1 MNAVDHTRKWWV
13 LLAVAMGIFLGTID
27 GSIVNVALPTL
38 VADLDTTFPVVQ
50 WVVLAY
56 LLALATLVLSVGRLG
71 DIVGKKRIY
80 ASGFT
85 VFTLGS
91 VLAGLSPSIGWLIGF
106 RVFQAV
112 GASMVFALGFALVT
126 EAFPPHERGRALGLT
141 GAIVSVG
148 IVLGPTLGGI
158 LIDTLGWR
166 WIFFVNLP
174 IGVVG
179 TLTAI
184 RYVPDVPPRGGERFD
199 FAGAG
204 VFLVMLLAFLLGLT
218 FGQLRG
224 FAHPLSWGL
233 LALAAAALPV
243 FLRIERF
250 VEHPM
255 LDLSL
260 FGDRLLSVNLLAGWA
275 SFAAIGGV
283 FILLPFYLTNVL
295 GYSPMAT
302 GLLLA
307 SAPLALGIA
316 APISGSASDRLG
328 PWPVILLGLGVLLA
342 GYLLMM
348 TLDTETTAV
357 GYLLT
362 LVPVGLGMGIFQS
375 PNNSAVMGA
384 VPLHRLGV
392 TSGLLT
398 ITRITGQLTGISV
411 LGALWAARVAAHAGG
426 RGEPSAAPAA
436 AQAAGLRETMIASAA
451 LVALS
456 LALAAWGRLS
466 PRSPPGR
473 SPADPRP
480 PAESPGGPSHR

>member
-1 MNAVDHTRKWWV
+1 MSAVDHTRKWWV

-80 ASGFT
+80 ASGFG

-174 IGVVG
+174 IGIVG

-184 RYVPDVPPRGGERFD
+184 RYLPDVPPRGGERFD

-218 FGQLRG
+218 FGQTRG
-224 FAHPLSWGL
+224 FGDPLPLGL
-233 LALAAAALPV
+233 LGLSALLLPL
-243 FLRIERF
+243 FIRIERF
-250 VEHPM
+250 VDHPM
-255 LDLSL
+255 LDLTL
-260 FGDRLLSVNLLAGWA
+260 FRSRLLSVNLFAGWA

-283 FILLPFYLTNVL
+283 FILLPFYLENVL

-307 SAPLALGIA
+307 SAPLALGVA
-316 APISGSASDRLG
+316 APLSGSVSDRVG
-328 PWPVILLGLGVLLA
+328 PWPVILVGLSILLA

-348 TLDTETTAV
+348 TLDTETTAL

-362 LVPVGLGMGIFQS
+362 LIPMGLGMGIFQS

-411 LGALWAARVAAHAGG
+411 LGALWAARVAAHAGT
-426 RGEPSAAPAA
+426 RGEPSAAAAA
-436 AQAAGLRETMIASAA
+436 AQAAGLRETLIASAA
-451 LVALS
+451 LVALA
-456 LALAAWGRLS
+456 LTLAAWGRLS

-480 PAESPGGPSHR
+480 PAGSPGGPTRR